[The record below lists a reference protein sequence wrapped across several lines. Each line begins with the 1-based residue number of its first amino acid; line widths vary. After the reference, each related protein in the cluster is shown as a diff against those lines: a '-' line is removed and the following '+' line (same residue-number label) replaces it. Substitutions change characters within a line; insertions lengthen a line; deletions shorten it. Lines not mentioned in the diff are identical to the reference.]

1 MYKGDH
7 IDTFD
12 PFQVVRLEK
21 VREKDGYVRVR
32 KLYRPHDTHMSVRE
46 ARGKAYTKLYWSEEI
61 GRLYTPAKAAQRDR
75 PSMEAVV
82 GKAWVKAT
90 SGGDGEDLQDW
101 TDEGEDRFFICQSY
115 DAQSKTFSPL
125 YKAAVDAVNR
135 TLSRWPTTSL
145 IIIIH
150 HHHHHHHHR
159 HGYPHNNCH
168 PHHLEQVAS
177 HDPTLNQASQV
188 PRHLCRLRWAQRWT
202 SPGLIRAVQ
211 HPIVFKIK

>member
-1 MYKGDH
+1 MH
-7 IDTFD
+7 
-12 PFQVVRLEK
+12 VSLRLEK

-46 ARGKAYTKLYWSEEI
+46 ARGKAYTKLYWAEEI
-61 GRLYTPAKAAQRDR
+61 GRLYTPVKAAQRDR

-82 GKAWVKAT
+82 GKAWVKAK

-135 TLSRWPTTSL
+135 TLSRSQATTL
-145 IIIIH
+145 IIIIIIIIMNALIIMVILNILSRSPATTLPAIKPLKCLDIFAGCGGLSDGLH
-150 HHHHHHHHR
+150 
-159 HGYPHNNCH
+159 
-168 PHHLEQVAS
+168 QV
-177 HDPTLNQASQV
+177 
-188 PRHLCRLRWAQRWT
+188 
-202 SPGLIRAVQ
+202 
-211 HPIVFKIK
+211 K